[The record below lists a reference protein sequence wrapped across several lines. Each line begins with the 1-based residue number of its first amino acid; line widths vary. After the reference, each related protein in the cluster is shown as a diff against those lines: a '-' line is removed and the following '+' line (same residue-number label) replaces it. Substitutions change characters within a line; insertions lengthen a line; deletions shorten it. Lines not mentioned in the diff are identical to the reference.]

1 MSPKN
6 PRTPGIRSAV
16 GHSGGLRAALRPWG
30 QAAVGLASALVAS
43 GAVAQEPTAA
53 PVDPA
58 TQPAVQVEGAEKIG
72 AVEATPAAPQA
83 GTDAAAQPS
92 EQGTENTFVL
102 PTVKVEGEA
111 EQGYQVQ
118 DSSLTRLPKPL
129 VDTPQS
135 VTVVPEQVLEEQRVT
150 TVREALRNVSGITIS
165 AGEAGRQGDTFILR
179 GFSAQN
185 DISRDGARD
194 LGWYSR
200 DTFNLEGVEAY
211 FGPSAVLFGRGST
224 GGAVNLVTKKPKKT
238 SFQEVALSGG
248 TAPSGRVEADLNQ
261 AVSDALQVRLNLMG
275 ELGGA
280 AARNVVEDNR
290 LGVAPS
296 LRFQL
301 SENTAFE
308 ADYLFQREDG
318 VPDYGEPYFNSYPV
332 STSLD
337 VPRES
342 FYGVKDSDQTRA
354 DVHVA
359 SARLLQRFSES
370 VQFTNTLRFGRVDRF
385 ARPTAP
391 RGLAPATDPTTIGRQ
406 RYEIETDSSYLANL
420 ADVRGSFET
429 GFLKHTTN
437 AGVELTWEK
446 RGQGRFNLNAVGL
459 PTGPN
464 LPADLF
470 NPDPQPD
477 LSPVQRVFT
486 SANVNLQ
493 RTMGLYAADQVEI
506 GKYVEV
512 LGSIRYDV
520 FNTDYTGTAATG
532 AKTRFQSSDKLFN
545 WRAGV
550 VVHPME
556 KTSVYGMYGT
566 SANPSAELGTLS
578 AETVSLDPEK
588 NAILEVGAKGE
599 FIEERLGLTAAVFRI
614 TKTDARV
621 PNSDPEGPPQILA
634 GEQRVQGFNV
644 GVAGTVTRDWKVMAN
659 YTLMDSAITEHTNP
673 YLLGQRLPNTP
684 RHSLSLWSTYQV
696 LEHLSVGGGAT
707 YQDVTSVNNPTSAAT
722 ATNFVPNFWRFDA
735 FASYEMGKAQFQ
747 LNLYNLTDAL
757 YYDQFYAGHAVPAE
771 GVSALLTARYRF

>member
-16 GHSGGLRAALRPWG
+16 GHSGGLRSALRPLG
-30 QAAVGLASALVAS
+30 QAAVGLASALAAS
-43 GAVAQEPTAA
+43 GAVAQEPASTPPA
-53 PVDPA
+53 PAPQV
-58 TQPAVQVEGAEKIG
+58 VEGAENPG
-72 AVEATPAAPQA
+72 AAGAAAPGA
-83 GTDAAAQPS
+83 ETGTATQES
-92 EQGTENTFVL
+92 GQGAEDTFVL

-111 EQGYQVQ
+111 EQGYKARE
-118 DSSLTRLPKPL
+118 SSLTRLPKPL
-129 VDTPQS
+129 VNTPQS
-135 VTVVPEQVLEEQRVT
+135 VTVVPEAVLEEQQVT
-150 TVREALRNVSGITIS
+150 TVREALRNVSGITMS
-165 AGEAGRQGDTFILR
+165 AGEGGRQGDAFILR

-224 GGAVNLVTKKPKKT
+224 GGAINLVTKKPKKT
-238 SFQEVALSGG
+238 SFQEVSLSGG
-248 TAPSGRVEADLNQ
+248 TAPSGRIAVDVNQ
-261 AVSDALQVRLNLMG
+261 ALSENLQVRLNGMG

-280 AARNVVEDNR
+280 AARDVVKDNR
-290 LGVAPS
+290 AGLAPS
-296 LRFQL
+296 LRFQA

-308 ADYLFQREDG
+308 LDYLFQREDG
-318 VPDYGEPYFNSYPV
+318 VPDYGEPYFNNYPV

-342 FYGVKDSDQTRA
+342 FYGVEDSDETRVDA
-354 DVHVA
+354 HVA
-359 SARLLQRFSES
+359 SGRLLQRFGENIL
-370 VQFTNTLRFGRVDRF
+370 FTNTLRYGRVDRF

-391 RGLAPATDPTTIGRQ
+391 RGLTPAPAPTTIGRQ
-406 RYEIETDSSYLANL
+406 RFETETDNSYLANL
-420 ADVRGSFET
+420 ADVRGSFQT

-446 RGQGRFNLNAVGL
+446 RGQSRFNLNAVGL

-470 NPDPQPD
+470 DPDPQPD
-477 LSPVQRVFT
+477 LSGVERVFGNANVGVQRT
-486 SANVNLQ
+486 L
-493 RTMGLYAADQVEI
+493 GLYAADQIEI

-520 FNTDYTGTAATG
+520 FNTDYTATAASG
-532 AKTRFQSSDKLFN
+532 AKTRLQNSDKLFN

-566 SANPSAELGTLS
+566 SANPSAEAGSLS
-578 AETVSLDPEK
+578 ADTVSLDPEK

-599 FIEERLGLTAAVFRI
+599 FLDDRLGLSGAVFRI
-614 TKTDARV
+614 SKTDARV
-621 PNSDPEGPPQILA
+621 PNTDPEGPPQILA

-644 GVAGTVTRDWKVMAN
+644 GVAGTLMTGWRMLAN

-673 YLLGQRLPNTP
+673 YLVGQRLPNTP
-684 RHSLSLWSTYQV
+684 RHSISLWSTYQV
-696 LEHLSVGGGAT
+696 LENLSVGGGAV
-707 YQDVTSVNNPTSAAT
+707 YQDVTSVSNPASAA
-722 ATNFVPNFWRFDA
+722 ASTNKVPNFWRFDA
-735 FASYEMGKAQFQ
+735 FASYEWGKAQLQ

-757 YYDQFYAGHAVPAE
+757 YYDQYYAGHAVPAD

>member
-6 PRTPGIRSAV
+6 PRTPGIRSSV
-16 GHSGGLRAALRPWG
+16 GHTGGVRAALRPWS
-30 QAAVGLASALVAS
+30 QAAVGLASALAAS
-43 GAVAQEPTAA
+43 GAVAQETPA
-53 PVDPA
+53 PVADPA
-58 TQPAVQVEGAEKIG
+58 AQPSVQVEGTETPG
-72 AVEATPAAPQA
+72 AVAAPA
-83 GTDAAAQPS
+83 EPGTQAQPAG
-92 EQGTENTFVL
+92 QGAEDTFVL
-102 PTVKVEGEA
+102 PTVQVEGAA
-111 EQGYQVQ
+111 EQGYNVQ
-118 DSSLTRLPKPL
+118 ESSLTRLPKPL

-135 VTVVPEQVLEEQRVT
+135 VTVIPEQVLEEQRVT

-224 GGAVNLVTKKPKKT
+224 GGAVNLVTKKPRKT

-248 TAPSGRVEADLNQ
+248 TAPNGRVEADLNQ
-261 AVSDALQVRLNLMG
+261 AVNDALQVRLNLMG

-280 AARNVVEDNR
+280 AARDVVEDNR

-301 SENTAFE
+301 SEATAIE

-318 VPDYGEPYFNSYPV
+318 VPDYGEPYFGGYPV

-342 FYGVKDSDQTRA
+342 FYGVQDSDQTRVDA
-354 DVHVA
+354 HVA
-359 SARLLQRFSES
+359 TARLLQRFSEHVS
-370 VQFTNTLRFGRVDRF
+370 FTNSLRYGRVDRF
-385 ARPTAP
+385 LRPTSP
-391 RGLAPATDPTTIGRQ
+391 RGLTPTGGTPTTIGRQ
-406 RYEIETDSSYLANL
+406 RFEIETDGSYLSNL
-420 ADVRGSFET
+420 ADVRGTFQT

-437 AGVELTWEK
+437 AGVELSWEK
-446 RGQGRFNLNAVGL
+446 RAQGRFNLNAVGL

-464 LPADLF
+464 VPADLF
-470 NPDPQPD
+470 DPDHQPD
-477 LSPVQRVFT
+477 LSAVQRVFQSSNT
-486 SANVNLQ
+486 SLQ
-493 RTMGLYAADQVEI
+493 RTLGLYAADQIEI

-520 FNTDYTGTAATG
+520 FNTDYTGVAANG
-532 AKTRFQSSDKLFN
+532 NKTRLESSDKMFN

-566 SANPSAELGTLS
+566 SANPSAELATLS
-578 AETVSLDPEK
+578 ADTVSLEPEK

-599 FIEERLGLTAAVFRI
+599 FIEDRLGVTAAVFRV

-621 PNSDPEGPPQILA
+621 PNTDPEGPPQILA

-644 GVAGTVTRDWKVMAN
+644 GVAGTVTRDWKLMAN
-659 YTLMDSAITEHTNP
+659 YTLMDSAITEHTNAF
-673 YLLGQRLPNTP
+673 LIGQRLPNTP
-684 RHSLSLWSTYQV
+684 RHSLSLWTTYQV

-707 YQDVTSVNNPTSAAT
+707 YQDVTSVSNPTAPAT

-735 FASYEMGKAQFQ
+735 FASYELGKASFQ

-757 YYDQFYAGHAVPAE
+757 YYDQYYAGHAVPAE
-771 GVSALLTARYRF
+771 GVSGMLTARYRF

>member
-1 MSPKN
+1 P
-6 PRTPGIRSAV
+6 
-16 GHSGGLRAALRPWG
+16 AA
-30 QAAVGLASALVAS
+30 
-43 GAVAQEPTAA
+43 T
-53 PVDPA
+53 DPA
-58 TQPAVQVEGAEKIG
+58 AQPAVQVEGAENPG
-72 AVEATPAAPQA
+72 AAATPATAPQA
-83 GTDAAAQPS
+83 S
-92 EQGTENTFVL
+92 EQGAEDTFVL

-111 EQGYQVQ
+111 EQGYQARE
-118 DSSLTRLPKPL
+118 SSLTRLPKPL

-165 AGEAGRQGDTFILR
+165 AGEAGRQGDSFILR

-238 SFQEVALSGG
+238 SFQDVSLSGG
-248 TAPSGRVEADLNQ
+248 TAPSGRIEGDINQ
-261 AVSDALQVRLNLMG
+261 AVSDALQVRLNVMG

-290 LGVAPS
+290 LGLAPS

-318 VPDYGEPYFNSYPV
+318 VPDYGQPYYNRYPV

-342 FYGVKDSDQTRA
+342 FYGVEDSDQTRA

-359 SARLLQRFSES
+359 SGRLLQRFGEA
-370 VQFTNTLRFGRVDRF
+370 VQFTNTVRYGRVDRF
-385 ARPTAP
+385 ARPTSP
-391 RGLAPATDPTTIGRQ
+391 RGLAPATDPRTIGRQ
-406 RYEIETDSSYLANL
+406 RFEIETDSSYLSNL
-420 ADVRGSFET
+420 ADVRGTFET

-437 AGVELTWEK
+437 AGVELSWEK
-446 RGQGRFNLNAVGL
+446 RGQGRHNLNAAGL

-464 LPADLF
+464 VPADLF
-470 NPDPQPD
+470 DPDPLPD
-477 LSPVQRVFT
+477 LSAVQRTFA
-486 SANVNLQ
+486 SANTSVQ
-493 RTMGLYAADQVEI
+493 RTLGLYVADQIEV

-512 LGSIRYDV
+512 LGSLRYDV
-520 FNTDYTGTAATG
+520 FNTDYTATAAAGT
-532 AKTRFQSSDKLFN
+532 KTRFESSDKMLN

-550 VVHPME
+550 VLHPME

-566 SANPSAELGTLS
+566 SANPSAEVGTLS
-578 AETVSLDPEK
+578 ADTVSLDPEK
-588 NAILEVGAKGE
+588 NAIVEVGAKGE
-599 FIEERLGLTAAVFRI
+599 FIEDRLGVTAAVFRV

-621 PNSDPEGPPQILA
+621 PNTDPEGPPQILA

-644 GVAGTVTRDWKVMAN
+644 GVAGTVTSGLKVMAN

-673 YLLGQRLPNTP
+673 YLVGQRLPNTP
-684 RHSLSLWSTYQV
+684 RHSLSLWTTYQV

-707 YQDVTSVNNPTSAAT
+707 YQDVTSVSNPTSDAT
-722 ATNFVPNFWRFDA
+722 PTNVVPNFWRFDA
-735 FASYEMGKAQFQ
+735 FASYEWGKAALQ

-757 YYDQFYAGHAVPAE
+757 YYDQYYAGHAVPAE